1 MVPILGGEPCVS
13 YDRLQDDGLTLYE
26 LGSNEWNKNF
36 RLKYK
41 HSNKEEI
48 KKQIKA
54 ERAKARK
61 NEITS
66 SSFNERLGL
75 EAKVT
80 KIALLPFIQFS
91 RRIYFKISFV

>member
-1 MVPILGGEPCVS
+1 MTGTEKFSVQYPKN
-13 YDRLQDDGLTLYE
+13 R
-26 LGSNEWNKNF
+26 NF

-61 NEITS
+61 DEITS

-75 EAKVT
+75 EVRVT
-80 KIALLPFIQFS
+80 KIGFNVL
-91 RRIYFKISFV
+91 

>member
-1 MVPILGGEPCVS
+1 MTETETFSVQYPKN
-13 YDRLQDDGLTLYE
+13 R
-26 LGSNEWNKNF
+26 NF

-61 NEITS
+61 DEITS

-75 EAKVT
+75 EVRVT
-80 KIALLPFIQFS
+80 KIGLSTNRSLIEPFLA
-91 RRIYFKISFV
+91 SFVSS